1 MINWLKKANA
11 IDTSGFVFKAQ
22 YTTENSDLE
31 NKIPSIRGLVK
42 KQIRAKINGI
52 KGKIPKVTGLATT
65 TTALENKK
73 PSISHL
79 FKNKL

>member
-31 NKIPSIRGLVK
+31 NKIPSTRGLVK
-42 KQIRAKINGI
+42 NRSGLKSMVL
-52 KGKIPKVTGLATT
+52 KVKYLR
-65 TTALENKK
+65 
-73 PSISHL
+73 
-79 FKNKL
+79 